1 MNFEKPHILQL
12 TGSSGT
18 GKSSIIREIQQRNKF
33 ERFLGDT
40 TRIIRENEINN
51 PEYNHISKNDFLAK
65 FNGGGYIEPTE
76 WHIEYNNEYYGT
88 PNSWIGKIEK
98 SEQNLIIAP
107 SNVYSAKVLKSIF
120 PSLICW
126 VHLTLSE
133 NIRQERILKRSEI
146 SEEELS
152 RRVNTGDTIGQKS
165 EADYNL
171 DTSNQSVQILASI
184 LLSFINKI

>member
-1 MNFEKPHILQL
+1 MTFWQNL
-12 TGSSGT
+12 T
-18 GKSSIIREIQQRNKF
+18 
-33 ERFLGDT
+33 
-40 TRIIRENEINN
+40 
-51 PEYNHISKNDFLAK
+51 
-65 FNGGGYIEPTE
+65 GGGYIEPTE
-76 WHIEYNNEYYGT
+76 WHVEYNNQYYGT
-88 PNSWIGKIEK
+88 PNSWVKKIEK

-107 SNVYSAKVLKSIF
+107 SNAYSAKVLKSIF

-126 VHLTLSE
+126 VHLTLPE

-171 DTSNQSVQILASI
+171 DTSNQSVQVLASI

>member
-18 GKSSIIREIQQRNKF
+18 GKSSIIQEIKRENNF

-40 TRIIRENEINN
+40 TRSIRKNEIDN

-65 FNGGGYIEPTE
+65 FNGGGYIEPTA
-76 WHIEYNNEYYGT
+76 WHVEYNGEYYGT
-88 PNSWIGKIEK
+88 PNPLIRKIEK
-98 SEQNLIIAP
+98 SEQNIIISP
-107 SNVYSAKVLKSIF
+107 SNAYSAKVLKSIF
-120 PSLICW
+120 PSLIYW
-126 VHLTLSE
+126 VHLTLPE
-133 NIRQERILKRSEI
+133 NIRQERILQRSNI
-146 SEEELS
+146 SQEELS

-171 DTSNQSVQILASI
+171 DTSNQSVQVLASI